1 MIGRCAH
8 CGEPFKRHGK
18 APRLSAI
25 GRGKYC
31 SKACDQLRRRKVDA
45 ERLRQLAF
53 SGATKAEIAREL
65 GLGYSTV
72 WRAMR
77 SLNLDDMWKEQR
89 YA

>member
-1 MIGRCAH
+1 M
-8 CGEPFKRHGK
+8 
-18 APRLSAI
+18 
-25 GRGKYC
+25 
-31 SKACDQLRRRKVDA
+31 DA

-77 SLNLDDMWKEQR
+77 SLDLDDMWKEQR